1 MRPHRKPGFHQAWLG
16 FPILRHV
23 LYPIAARARAAYCW
37 VHGVYR
43 NTSRAYLSG
52 NSDVARS

>member
-23 LYPIAARARAAYCW
+23 LYPIAATARAAYCW
-37 VHGVYR
+37 VHGVYPQYL
-43 NTSRAYLSG
+43 TSLF
-52 NSDVARS
+52 VWQQ